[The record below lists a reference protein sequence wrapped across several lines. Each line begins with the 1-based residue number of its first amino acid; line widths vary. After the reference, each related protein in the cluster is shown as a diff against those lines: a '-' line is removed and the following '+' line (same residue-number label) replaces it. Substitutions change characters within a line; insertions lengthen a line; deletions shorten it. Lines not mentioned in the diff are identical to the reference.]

1 MMSHFTLRVLT
12 RRRIILEAKAA
23 AVLIPGSEGDFEVL
37 GNHAPLV
44 TALRPGQLTAA
55 CQDGRK
61 QVAVHGG
68 FAIVT
73 PDRVDI
79 LADEAHL
86 KPG

>member
-1 MMSHFTLRVLT
+1 MSHFILRVLT
-12 RRRIILEAKAA
+12 RRKIVLETKAA

-44 TALRPGQLTAA
+44 SALRPGQVTAA
-55 CQDGRK
+55 CDDGRRLIE
-61 QVAVHGG
+61 VRGG
-68 FAIVT
+68 FAVVT

-79 LADEAHL
+79 LADQAHL